1 MTWDILALE
10 VGEFYS
16 NFCPGGGDIDP
27 FCLDALSTH
36 PPFPR
41 TEGVGGGGGSI
52 DWCLVH
58 NLLATFTIVCYYRCW
73 LTMY

>member
-41 TEGVGGGGGSI
+41 TEGVGGGGG
-52 DWCLVH
+52 VH
-58 NLLATFTIVCYYRCW
+58 
-73 LTMY
+73 